1 MKIDPIKTK
10 TSSRITIKKNP
21 VRTVTNQN
29 PRGRGAMTVALQRGK
44 VTPGQRNKA
53 TGYSLPKA
61 NNGKP
66 QSAEVRL
73 YGKPKSSSSGVTN
86 RLVSQ
91 YEYDLMMNENSRRQS
106 ANYRKAAQAKV
117 QTKRG
122 ATAARLDKK
131 SGDSPGAKFYST
143 NKNFAKGYNTVVK
156 KTNAA
161 KKAK

>member
-1 MKIDPIKTK
+1 MKINPTGSGNNTGKTPLRAYLTAAK
-10 TSSRITIKKNP
+10 PKPNP
-21 VRTVTNQN
+21 
-29 PRGRGAMTVALQRGK
+29 
-44 VTPGQRNKA
+44 NKL
-53 TGYSLPKA
+53 TQL
-61 NNGKP
+61 KP
-66 QSAEVRL
+66 
-73 YGKPKSSSSGVTN
+73 KPKSSSSGVTN

-91 YEYDLMMNENSRRQS
+91 KEADLMMNENSRRQS

-131 SGDSPGAKFYST
+131 SGDSPGAKSYST